1 MIRNLKNMKEKVI
14 EVSQLTK
21 RYGNIIAIDNI
32 SFDVYQG
39 EVFSLVG
46 PNGAGKTTTV
56 EILECLRKPTSGFAR
71 VLGYDILKDENKIK
85 KRIGIM
91 PQNFN
96 AFERLT
102 VKENIELIAKISG
115 SKTNINEHLK
125 LLGLWDVKDKKFG
138 TLSGGMK
145 RRVGICMALITDP
158 DILFLDEPTTGLDP
172 QARKEVWTIIK
183 NLRKS
188 GKTIFLTTHYMDEVE
203 ILCDRAS
210 LIVQGKIIHTAS
222 INELILKYG
231 SGIRIIADNKPN
243 SKEILHEFTKNISY
257 DEDGNIVGKFSSLN
271 DANKAFTKLYENG
284 IRAHIIMSSMDDVFL
299 NITGKRINEK
309 GELI

>member
-1 MIRNLKNMKEKVI
+1 L
-14 EVSQLTK
+14 
-21 RYGNIIAIDNI
+21 
-32 SFDVYQG
+32 
-39 EVFSLVG
+39 
-46 PNGAGKTTTV
+46 
-56 EILECLRKPTSGFAR
+56 
-71 VLGYDILKDENKIK
+71 
-85 KRIGIM
+85 

-222 INELILKYG
+222 INELISKYG

-243 SKEILHEFTKNISY
+243 SKETP
-257 DEDGNIVGKFSSLN
+257 
-271 DANKAFTKLYENG
+271 
-284 IRAHIIMSSMDDVFL
+284 
-299 NITGKRINEK
+299 RIH
-309 GELI
+309 